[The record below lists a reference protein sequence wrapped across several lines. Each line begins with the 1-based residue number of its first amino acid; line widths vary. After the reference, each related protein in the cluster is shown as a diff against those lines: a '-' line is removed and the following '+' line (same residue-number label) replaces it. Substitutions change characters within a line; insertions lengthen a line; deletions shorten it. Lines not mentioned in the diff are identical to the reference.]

1 MHNFLKTHD
10 VSLLLKRSAMNKY
23 GQKLIQAAVITLGI
37 WAALEIFKSVE
48 SAEEIQSAVDFALS
62 TSFPWSTFA

>member
-1 MHNFLKTHD
+1 
-10 VSLLLKRSAMNKY
+10 MNKY

-48 SAEEIQSAVDFALS
+48 SAEEVQSAVDFALS
-62 TSFPWSTFA
+62 TPLSWSTFA